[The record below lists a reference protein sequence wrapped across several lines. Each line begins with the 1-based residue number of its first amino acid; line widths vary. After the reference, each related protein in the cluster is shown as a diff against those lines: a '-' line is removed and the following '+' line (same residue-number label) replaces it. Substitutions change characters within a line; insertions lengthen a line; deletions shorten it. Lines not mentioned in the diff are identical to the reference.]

1 MRFFNLPREKRE
13 EVLSAVSEVLG
24 DRCDL
29 VFAYAFGSFLED
41 LPFRDLDLVV
51 YVHPGALSSIPFFF
65 EDALAQEIRSRLTLP
80 FPVDVRV
87 LNGSPLPFQFHA
99 LRGRLM
105 VDRDEE
111 ARMEWLCRVVA
122 RYLDMKPIL
131 DHHAREAFAG
141 EPRP

>member
-1 MRFFNLPREKRE
+1 VRFFNLPREERE
-13 EVLSAVSEVLG
+13 EVLSAVSEIL
-24 DRCDL
+24 RERSDL

-41 LPFRDLDLVV
+41 LPFRDLDLAV
-51 YVHPGALSSIPFFF
+51 YLQPGALPPIPFFF
-65 EDALAQEIRSRLTLP
+65 EDALAQELRNRLTLP

-87 LNGSPLPFQFHA
+87 LNGSPLSFQYHA

-105 VDRDEE
+105 ADRDEE
-111 ARMEWLCRVVA
+111 TRMGWLCRVVA
-122 RYLDMKPIL
+122 RYLDIIPIL